1 MLVTSFGILRP
12 ALLAIALLGCDMA
25 VLAPSAHAADAVTR
39 WSEFAIRPGEDDD
52 YDWHSVVLMHAAIHD
67 TLNAIRPRFAP
78 WTDRTSAASPAEP
91 LADADPEAAVAAAA
105 HAILSAGASAD
116 ERAKVDALLAAALDA
131 VPDRPGKRAGIELGR
146 AVAAATRAR
155 RAADWRVPLG
165 DFSSGKDQGVWRP
178 TAPFLRNSQFGR
190 YQPFAFTLDEPAPL
204 PPPPALGSSA
214 YLDALAEVR
223 EMGGLESARRMPAQ
237 TSAAL
242 FWAEQN
248 SHRNFHALAIRL
260 LAAKPGEP
268 DLWIS
273 ARVMALMSFAMADS
287 VIFAWPAKER
297 FHFWRPITAI
307 RAGGFGVAAEP
318 GWQPLLETPP
328 HPDHPSGHAT
338 DCAAGARV
346 LELLFLPSSQTVR
359 YIAIDADGTPAR
371 EFPKFAAI
379 AEECASSRLW
389 AGVHFSTANQAGST
403 LGRAVADR
411 VVGTMLRPAQ

>member
-1 MLVTSFGILRP
+1 
-12 ALLAIALLGCDMA
+12 MA
-25 VLAPSAHAADAVTR
+25 VLPPSAHAADAVTR
-39 WSEFAIRPGEDDD
+39 WSEFAIRPNEDDD

-67 TLNAIRPRFAP
+67 ALNAIRPRFAP
-78 WTDRTSAASPAEP
+78 WTDRSSAPSRGESTG
-91 LADADPEAAVAAAA
+91 DADPKAAVAAAA

-116 ERAKVDALLAAALDA
+116 GRAKVDALLAAALDA
-131 VPDRPGKRAGIELGR
+131 VPDRPDKRAGVELGR
-146 AVAAATRAR
+146 AIAATTRAR
-155 RAADWRVPLG
+155 RAADFRVPLG
-165 DFSSGKDQGVWRP
+165 DFSSGKDPGVWRATP
-178 TAPFLRNSQFGR
+178 PFFRSSQFGR

-223 EMGGLESARRMPAQ
+223 EMGALESARRTPAQ
-237 TSAAL
+237 TGAAG

-248 SHRNFHALAIRL
+248 SQRNFHALAVRL

-268 DLWIS
+268 DLWLS

-287 VIFAWPAKER
+287 VILAWPAKEHFR
-297 FHFWRPITAI
+297 FWRPITAV
-307 RAGGFGVAAEP
+307 REGGFGVKAEP

-338 DCAAGARV
+338 DCGAGARM
-346 LELLFLPSSQTVR
+346 LELLFTPPSEPVR
-359 YIAIDADGTPAR
+359 YIAIDVDGTPAR
-371 EFPKFAAI
+371 EFATLAAI

-411 VVGTMLRPAQ
+411 VAGTMLRPAQ